1 MDDSGIVT
9 ITQISSFLKT
19 SALVTFKGVSRKD
32 KYRWVENTLNKFRY
46 FKLKKVDK
54 GIIKNYLIQMTGF
67 SPAQTAK
74 LGMVQSMSRKGNCI
88 DNAPI
93 ESFFGHFK
101 DDVDYKICKTFEQ
114 LNLLIEEYVKYYNHD
129 RYQWERK
136 KMTPVAYRNHLLE
149 FAR

>member
-67 SPAQTAK
+67 SPAQTGRLIK
-74 LGMVQSMSRKGNCI
+74 QKRKTGKVLVSSTRHNSFPTKYTPEDI
-88 DNAPI
+88 ARLVSTDNAHCRLSGRATKEI
-93 ESFFGHFK
+93 LEREFEKFK
-101 DDVDYKICKTFEQ
+101 KEFNKTMDK
-114 LNLLIEEYVKYYNHD
+114 LI
-129 RYQWERK
+129 R
-136 KMTPVAYRNHLLE
+136 
-149 FAR
+149 